1 MGFLT
6 EHQLSLI
13 FGLLGNIVSFLVF
26 MAPIPTFYKI
36 CKKKSSEGFQSIPYV
51 ISLLSAML
59 LLYYGFLKTN
69 AYLIITING
78 IGCVIEVIYL
88 TLYIIYAPKKEKLF
102 TVRLVISNIG
112 AFGLI
117 MVTTIFLLKGSKRV
131 NAIGW
136 ICAVYNLAVFAA
148 PLSIMMRVIRTKSV
162 EFMPFTLS
170 LFLTLCATVW
180 FFYGYFVRD
189 FFIAL
194 PNVMGFLFGI
204 SQMILYIIYKDAA
217 NKDVEAN
224 MKQQE
229 SNAEIKLSSFN
240 NSKFYPQADQPET
253 ISHNCLFTAKSCNV

>member
-13 FGLLGNIVSFLVF
+13 FGLLGIMMPLVSLLSHR
-26 MAPIPTFYKI
+26 PTFYKI

-69 AYLIITING
+69 GYLIITING

-88 TLYIIYAPKKEKLF
+88 TLYIIYAPKKEKVIVQQLFLF

-229 SNAEIKLSSFN
+229 SNAEIKNF
-240 NSKFYPQADQPET
+240 K
-253 ISHNCLFTAKSCNV
+253 